1 MKYIDTNKMQ
11 NNKRASIKR
20 EINKINSVIV
30 KYIAELPIEEAL
42 YIDDLGNECIK
53 IELKKNIL

>member
-11 NNKRASIKR
+11 TNKRASIKR

>member
-11 NNKRASIKR
+11 TNKRASIKR

-53 IELKKNIL
+53 VELKKNIL

>member
-1 MKYIDTNKMQ
+1 MKYIDSNKMES
-11 NNKRASIKR
+11 NKRAAIKS

-30 KYIAELPIEEAL
+30 NHITTLPIEEAL

-53 IELKKNIL
+53 IELKKTIL

>member
-53 IELKKNIL
+53 VELKKTIL